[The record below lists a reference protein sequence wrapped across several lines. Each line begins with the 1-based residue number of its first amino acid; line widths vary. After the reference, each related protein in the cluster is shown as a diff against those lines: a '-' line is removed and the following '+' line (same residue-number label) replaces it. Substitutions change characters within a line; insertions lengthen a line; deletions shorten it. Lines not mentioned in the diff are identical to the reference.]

1 MSGFVALPRRA
12 GRHCLRCETVPAGRG
27 RGRRVIHSPQGAC
40 EIEAFADLKI
50 VARNGRLG
58 HSATAKH
65 IAHLHRPWHAT
76 LRQSTLPQSRLSN
89 STTSDE
95 ALSQTLALNFR
106 ADRVN
111 ILLWFYG

>member
-1 MSGFVALPRRA
+1 VDVGLFIRRKA
-12 GRHCLRCETVPAGRG
+12 
-27 RGRRVIHSPQGAC
+27 QC